1 MYYLNEKEII
11 SWSIKDKFTYPSIIH
26 TKCPHCAVS
35 VNFKER
41 EWNALPPVFRAAEE
55 KCPDCDGTVYFL
67 LVNQNGSDRKLSV
80 HASFYIHPTPRR
92 RHPAVP
98 LQALG
103 KACPKTLHD
112 YQEVLFYYNRN
123 DWKATFISARQLLQ
137 RLSTEVLG
145 EDTTTHRDLCS
156 ALKAA
161 VEFRGVDDAIEEL
174 AEDLSEGNPLAS
186 CLHMKEEL
194 DARISGIL
202 LESVE
207 SYLDYLMI
215 LPNKIKRLHS
225 DIKSKH

>member
-1 MYYLNEKEII
+1 MYYLNEKEIV
-11 SWSIKDKFTYPSIIH
+11 SWSIKGKFTYPSIIH
-26 TKCPHCAVS
+26 TKCPHCAAS
-35 VNFKER
+35 VNFRER
-41 EWNALPPVFRAAEE
+41 EWNALPPVFRGAEE
-55 KCPDCDGTVYFL
+55 QCPDCEGTVYFL
-67 LVNQNGSDRKLSV
+67 LVNHNGSDRKLSM
-80 HASFYIHPTPRR
+80 HAYLYIHPTPRR

-103 KACPKTLHD
+103 EACPKTLHD

-123 DWKATFISARQLLQ
+123 DWKATFITARQLLQ

-145 EDTTTHRDLCS
+145 EDTATHRGLCS

-186 CLHMKEEL
+186 CLHMKEEP

-225 DIKSKH
+225 DIKGRH